1 MFRKRLGRVRPSTEL
16 IKPKSYKSI
25 DSNGQYFIILEQ
37 EREQDDDEND
47 IKEKDGPRGSSNVI
61 EQGIDDNDA
70 KSVRSSQHNANIM
83 KLDNQPHEPGMCM
96 A

>member
-1 MFRKRLGRVRPSTEL
+1 MLKKRLGRVRFSTEL

-25 DSNGQYFIILEQ
+25 NSDGQYFIILEQ

-61 EQGIDDNDA
+61 EQAIDDNDA
-70 KSVRSSQHNANIM
+70 KSVVSSQHNANMIH
-83 KLDNQPHEPGMCM
+83 LENQPHEPCMCM